1 MQVRTETTAD
11 LPDIRAVNLAAF
23 PTPAEADLIDRLRG
37 RVDPFISLVA
47 DDGGVAGH
55 ILFTPVHV
63 GARTALALGPMAVL
77 PARQRHGI
85 GGKLI
90 RAGLD
95 ACLTAGIDLVF
106 VLGHPEY
113 YPRFGFK
120 PTRPFGIRC
129 EFEVPAEVF
138 MLAELRPGTAAG
150 ISGIV
155 RYHDL
160 FKTVDGS

>member
-1 MQVRTETTAD
+1 MRLRREEAAD
-11 LPDIRAVNLAAF
+11 VAAIRAVNLAAF
-23 PTPAEADLIDRLRG
+23 PKPAEADLVDRLRG
-37 RVDPFISLVA
+37 HVDPFISLVA

-55 ILFTPVHV
+55 ILFTPVHI

-90 RAGLD
+90 RAALD
-95 ACLTAGIDLVF
+95 ACLAAGHDLVF

-129 EFEVPAEVF
+129 EFEVPADVF
-138 MLAELRPGTAAG
+138 MLAELRAGAAAG

-160 FKTVDGS
+160 FKAVDGS